1 MVGESTST
9 QVLRDLEISLRTNN
23 IEWVKEFLSDEYQG
37 LDVLI
42 DYLSFR
48 LSMMRHEQRIEEAK
62 TESMERMN
70 GSTQVLPITNTT
82 TTMER
87 TVNGSTYM
95 RPPLGQL
102 LDSPNSKRRSKH
114 VAKLNMGATTDDIH
128 VCIMCLRAIMNNK
141 YGFNMMIQHREAINS
156 IALSL
161 IHKSLRT
168 KALVLELLAAICLV
182 KGGHEIILS
191 AFDNFKR
198 VCDELRRFQTLMD
211 YFMNFADFHI
221 DFLIAC
227 MQFVNIVVHSVED
240 MNYRVHLQYEFT
252 TLGLDDYLVKLRHS
266 ESEELQ
272 VQISAY
278 LDNMFDVATLM
289 EDSETKNA
297 ALERVNELEEDLSR
311 TIDRLNSVEQ
321 EMLFKVGDRDAE
333 IARLR
338 LERDELLGKLQIYE
352 EEVSNLKAFVRKL
365 EQDTKNRESMIIE
378 MENLQKTLPKGTSLA
393 EISKML
399 AEGKLASMGNGGIPN
414 GIGTKETVGNTPAPA
429 PPPPPPAL
437 PVVAPPPPVNLQI
450 LTNLFKNLIQFSFS
464 HLS

>member
-23 IEWVKEFLSDEYQG
+23 IEWVKEFLSEENQG

-70 GSTQVLPITNTT
+70 GSSQVLSGSSTAATT
-82 TTMER
+82 LER
-87 TVNGSTYM
+87 PNGYP
-95 RPPLGQL
+95 RPPLGL
-102 LDSPNSKRRSKH
+102 LLESPNSKRRYKH

-128 VCIMCLRAIMNNK
+128 VCILCLRAIMNNK
-141 YGFNMMIQHREAINS
+141 YGFNLMIQHREAINS

-198 VCDELRRFQTLMD
+198 VCDEHRRFQTLMD
-211 YFMNFADFHI
+211 FFMNFADFHI

-278 LDNMFDVATLM
+278 LDNMFDVASLM
-289 EDSETKNA
+289 EDSETKSA

-311 TIDRLNSVEQ
+311 TIDRLSNVEQ
-321 EMLFKVGDRDAE
+321 EMLFKIGDRDAE
-333 IARLR
+333 IARMR
-338 LERDELLGKLQIYE
+338 LERDELLPKLQIYE
-352 EEVSNLKAFVRKL
+352 DEVASLKQFIKKL

-399 AEGKLASMGNGGIPN
+399 AEGKLPQTNGVA
-414 GIGTKETVGNTPAPA
+414 TKEVKTAPA
-429 PPPPPPAL
+429 PPPPAPPSMT
-437 PVVAPPPPVNLQI
+437 VPPPPVS
-450 LTNLFKNLIQFSFS
+450 LTFNFSRSVPGWLIYSPSTDLLNRSTQ
-464 HLS
+464 